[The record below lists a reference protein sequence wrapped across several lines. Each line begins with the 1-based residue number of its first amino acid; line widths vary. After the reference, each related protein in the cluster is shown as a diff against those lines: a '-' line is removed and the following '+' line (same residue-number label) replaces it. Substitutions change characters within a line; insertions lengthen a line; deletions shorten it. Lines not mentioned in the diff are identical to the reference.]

1 MRYKHFN
8 SANADISA
16 MCIGTWPMGATYGEI
31 TLEDSI
37 DAIHAMVDN
46 GVNILDTAPDYGAGY
61 SEQVVGKA
69 LKELDRSKIFV
80 ATKVG
85 AARTTLK
92 AVRTEAFYARDGRYE
107 NVLYECE
114 QSLRRLGTDYIDF
127 YFVHWPDL
135 DTPFSETMEAMKTLK
150 KQGKIRFVGLS
161 NFQKN
166 QIIEC
171 QIVCQIDAIQ
181 PPYSMVVRRDE
192 ELLKWA
198 AASRLNTFTY
208 GSIGGGILS
217 GAFRTEPTFEQR
229 DPRNYFYPFFKE
241 PHFSKVMKV
250 VDVLD
255 EIAKE
260 VGKPTVH
267 VAINWQTQKDYVSTA
282 MVGVRNRKEAEMN
295 CAAFDWMLTDE
306 QIKKI
311 DDAIA
316 ANIDFDGSDPRINM
330 PRRNP

>member
-16 MCIGTWPMGATYGEI
+16 MCIGTWPMGNTYGEI
-31 TLEDSI
+31 TVEDSI

-61 SEQVVGKA
+61 SETVVGKA

-171 QIVCQIDAIQ
+171 Q
-181 PPYSMVVRRDE
+181 
-192 ELLKWA
+192 
-198 AASRLNTFTY
+198 
-208 GSIGGGILS
+208 
-217 GAFRTEPTFEQR
+217 
-229 DPRNYFYPFFKE
+229 
-241 PHFSKVMKV
+241 
-250 VDVLD
+250 
-255 EIAKE
+255 
-260 VGKPTVH
+260 
-267 VAINWQTQKDYVSTA
+267 
-282 MVGVRNRKEAEMN
+282 
-295 CAAFDWMLTDE
+295 
-306 QIKKI
+306 
-311 DDAIA
+311 
-316 ANIDFDGSDPRINM
+316 
-330 PRRNP
+330 